1 MIPDNI
7 QALAPNMVQWRRHL
21 HTHPELGYEE
31 YDTQKFILSTLRA
44 MGHHPIVAGDTGVV
58 VDIGTDGP
66 IVLARADIDALP
78 IEEESPIDY
87 RSRREGVMHACGHD
101 GHTAMLLG
109 VAQVLPQFLDK
120 IPGRARL
127 IFQPAEE
134 RHPGGALKMIRDGVL
149 DGVIRVTGLHLQSEL
164 PAGKIGARPGVQ
176 SANSDR
182 FDILIEGKG
191 GHGSAPHHTIDPI
204 PVMAQMI
211 MAMQTIISRQINP
224 TDAAVLT
231 ISAAQSG
238 SAYNAIPSRAEL
250 KGTVRTFNQ
259 DVQNRII
266 EQMRQVMEG
275 TAETFGAHAELQYRK
290 GYPSVVNSQEEWK
303 IFKDVVEKFAGRDV
317 WIDVE
322 QRMGGEDFAYYL
334 QQRPGVFWNL
344 GAHDPRYPY
353 PHHHSQFNFAE
364 SVMPLGVWIM
374 VQTILAFIREPLSPS
389 GARQTEN
396 S

>member
-7 QALAPNMVQWRRHL
+7 LALAPEIIQWRRHL
-21 HTHPELGYEE
+21 HAHPELGYEE
-31 YDTQKFILSTLRA
+31 YDTQQFILSTLRS
-44 MGHHPIVAGDTGVV
+44 MGHHPKVAGDTGVV
-58 VDIGTDGP
+58 VDIGTSGP
-66 IVLARADIDALP
+66 MVLARADIDALP
-78 IEEESPIDY
+78 ITEDSQVDY
-87 RSRREGVMHACGHD
+87 RSQREGAMHACGHD

-109 VAQVLPQFLDK
+109 VARVLPYYLGK
-120 IPGRARL
+120 HSGRARL

-149 DGVIRVTGLHLQSEL
+149 DGVVRVTGLHLQSEL
-164 PAGKIGARPGVQ
+164 PAGKIGARLGVQ

-182 FDILIEGKG
+182 FDIVIEGKG

-211 MAMQTIISRQINP
+211 MAMQTIVSRQISP

-231 ISAAQSG
+231 ISAVKSG

-250 KGTVRTFNQ
+250 KGTVRTFKT
-259 DVQNRII
+259 DVQDKVI
-266 EQMRQVMEG
+266 ERLRQIVEN
-275 TAETFGAHAELQYRK
+275 TAATFGAHAELQYRK

-303 IFKDVVEKFAGRDV
+303 IFKAVVENFAGRDA
-317 WIDVE
+317 WIDVDE
-322 QRMGGEDFAYYL
+322 RMGGEDFAYYL

-344 GAHDPRYPY
+344 GAHDPQYPY
-353 PHHHSQFNFAE
+353 PHHHNQFNFAE

-374 VQTILAFIREPLSPS
+374 VQTILAFSAAPLSLS
-389 GARQTEN
+389 DTQGQETF
-396 S
+396 